1 MRDGSMTAKSARHSL
16 VFSCIGHSYAHLFEP
31 IFFVVALVLPGE
43 LGLSYEAVL
52 ALVIAGKLLYGVA
65 APVSGWCGDRWGA
78 TPMMGVYFL
87 GLGLSAVATGISQ
100 SPMQMATALAAV
112 GLFGSIYHPVGIAWL
127 VRNAESHGKALGVNG
142 VFGGVGPALAGV
154 LAGGLTVWL
163 GWRSAFIIPGVV
175 VFLTGLAFV
184 WLLRRGEIVELKAD
198 RKASPPAS
206 RGETIRVGIILSLT
220 LLCSGLIYQSTQPAL
235 PKLFEERMALQLGD
249 NILGIGGAIMVVY
262 LVAGLLQIVAGHL
275 ADRYPLRN
283 VYILMY
289 VAQVPLLWLA
299 ASFSGWPLLGV
310 ALLMVTF
317 NLGGIPAENSMLA
330 RYTPAKWRGTAFG
343 LKFILSFGV
352 SGLGVPMV
360 SLIRVQTGGFEW
372 LFWIL
377 AALSLTVVALGMFL
391 PKGEK

>member
-1 MRDGSMTAKSARHSL
+1 
-16 VFSCIGHSYAHLFEP
+16 LFEP

-43 LGLSYEAVL
+43 LGMSYEAVL
-52 ALVIAGKLLYGVA
+52 ALVIAGKLLYGIA
-65 APVSGWCGDRWGA
+65 APISGWCGDRWGA
-78 TPMMGVYFL
+78 TPMMAVYFL
-87 GLGLSAVATGISQ
+87 GLGLAAVATGLAQ
-100 SPMQMATALAAV
+100 SPMQIAVALAAV

-154 LAGGLTVWL
+154 LAGGLTAWL
-163 GWRSAFIIPGVV
+163 GWRSAFIIPGIA
-175 VFLTGLAFV
+175 VFITGLAFV
-184 WLLRRGEIVELKAD
+184 RLLRLGEIVELTSD
-198 RKASPPAS
+198 RKTSPPVS
-206 RGETIRVGIILSLT
+206 RGDTIRVGVILSLT

-249 NILGIGGAIMVVY
+249 NIMGIGGAIMVVY
-262 LVAGLLQIVAGHL
+262 LVAGLLQVVAGHL

-310 ALLMVTF
+310 AVLMVTF

-377 AALSLTVVALGMFL
+377 AALSAAIVGLGMFL
-391 PKGEK
+391 PKGENA

>member
-1 MRDGSMTAKSARHSL
+1 MTAKSARHSL

-43 LGLSYEAVL
+43 LGMSYEAVL
-52 ALVIAGKLLYGVA
+52 ALVIAGKLLYGIA
-65 APVSGWCGDRWGA
+65 APISGWCGDRWGA
-78 TPMMGVYFL
+78 TPMMAVYFL
-87 GLGLSAVATGISQ
+87 GLGLAAVATGLAQ
-100 SPMQMATALAAV
+100 SPMQIAVALAAV

-154 LAGGLTVWL
+154 LAGGLTAWL
-163 GWRSAFIIPGVV
+163 GWRSAFIIPGIA
-175 VFLTGLAFV
+175 VFITGLAFV
-184 WLLRRGEIVELKAD
+184 RLLRLGEIVELTSD
-198 RKASPPAS
+198 RKTSPPVS
-206 RGETIRVGIILSLT
+206 RGDTIRVGVILSLT

-249 NILGIGGAIMVVY
+249 NIMGIGGAIMVVY
-262 LVAGLLQIVAGHL
+262 LVAGLLQVVAGHL

-310 ALLMVTF
+310 AVLMVTF

-377 AALSLTVVALGMFL
+377 AALSAAIVGLGMFL
-391 PKGEK
+391 PKGENA